1 MNRLSKCFVSL
12 SCLWVGA
19 CQSEAFQ
26 HEVTIVSPPPAIN
39 SESAS
44 ALQVPKKCPVYA
56 PGGGDVNTPEA
67 PFPDG
72 FSIICAVD
80 DRGASYGIV
89 GGDAPTAHLA
99 VLPGDREIGIY
110 FGFGPGSRLADTYNA
125 NVLGGDNANIIAYS
139 APSSIYSSDCCAE
152 SHPEGRL
159 PIQAVASGPTGVL
172 VSLGFFDSSA
182 TQVAGGL
189 VFSATSGWIIRFY
202 VNGEPP
208 AP

>member
-1 MNRLSKCFVSL
+1 MNRLSNCFVSL

-19 CQSEAFQ
+19 CQSESFQ
-26 HEVTIVSPPPAIN
+26 HEVAIGSPPPAIAG
-39 SESAS
+39 ESAS
-44 ALQVPKKCPVYA
+44 ALQVPEKCAVYA
-56 PGGGDVNTPEA
+56 PGGGDVDTPEA

-80 DRGASYGIV
+80 DSGASYGIV
-89 GGDAPTAHLA
+89 NGDAPTAHLA

-110 FGFGPGSRLADTYNA
+110 FGFEPGSKLADTYNA
-125 NVLGGDNANIIAYS
+125 NVLGGDNANIVAYS
-139 APSSIYSSDCCAE
+139 APSNVHSSDCCAE

-159 PIQAVASGPTGVL
+159 PIRAVAGGPTGL
-172 VSLGFFDSSA
+172 MVSLGFFDSSA

-189 VFSATSGWIIRFY
+189 ALDATSSWIFRFY